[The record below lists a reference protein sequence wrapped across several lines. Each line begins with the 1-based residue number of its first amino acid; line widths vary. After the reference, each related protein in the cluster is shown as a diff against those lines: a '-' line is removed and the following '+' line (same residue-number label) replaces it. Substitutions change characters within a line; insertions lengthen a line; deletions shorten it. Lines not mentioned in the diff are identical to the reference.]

1 LRQAAPGLSDSNQPV
16 RRVPHLHRHR
26 IGPEVTYM
34 STITR
39 AWMLTA
45 AAVMGLVGAAANAQE
60 PSFTA
65 TLTGAAQL
73 PDPTTS
79 KATGTVEFVVV
90 DNGKKINYT
99 LTVTDLQNPVTAEL
113 HLGGTDMNGPA
124 VVRLFPT
131 HGFDVKHGSFTG
143 VLAEGTIT
151 AASLLGSMQGS
162 PLSDLI
168 DEMRDGSAY
177 VNIHTSDGIEGSK
190 PGPGNYR
197 LGEIRGQIAPK

>member
-1 LRQAAPGLSDSNQPV
+1 MSIIRRASILVAVAAIPMIGSVAHAEELRF
-16 RRVPHLHRHR
+16 
-26 IGPEVTYM
+26 E
-34 STITR
+34 
-39 AWMLTA
+39 
-45 AAVMGLVGAAANAQE
+45 
-60 PSFTA
+60 A

-79 KATGTVEFVVV
+79 KAMGTVTFVVAES
-90 DNGKKINYT
+90 GKKIDYT

-124 VVRLFPT
+124 VVRLFPA
-131 HGFDVKHGSFTG
+131 HGFEPKHGSFTG

-168 DEMRDGSAY
+168 DEMREGSAY
-177 VNIHTSDGIEGSK
+177 VNIHTSDGVQGSK